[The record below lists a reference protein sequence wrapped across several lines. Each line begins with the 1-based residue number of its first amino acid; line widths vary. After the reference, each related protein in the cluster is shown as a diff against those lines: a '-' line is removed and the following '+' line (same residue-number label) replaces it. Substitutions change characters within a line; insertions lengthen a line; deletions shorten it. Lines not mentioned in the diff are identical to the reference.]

1 MVTLFIITHQLPHSV
16 IPSLGCLPPAHPVFF
31 ILSMSCGIFA
41 DPITGFP
48 MLKLPPLSFL
58 CIFAL
63 VVSWK
68 RSSMCH
74 LRKPTVAHVPP
85 GWSSDPVSSISSW
98 PSSHRFFFS
107 TLRVPGVLGASLCPL
122 LALLL
127 QFLCVGQT
135 EALTTPTKA
144 LCPVPLPQ
152 ESSNLVSSSYV
163 PCSFSLRICHVLPC
177 IIGHGQGSAHRLLS
191 LRGGFESQSLPFGGG
206 YLGLCAFI
214 FLTEISLSVLVSSQS
229 CGPFMQRLGR
239 AWPTVSN

>member
-1 MVTLFIITHQLPHSV
+1 MHFCPGGLLE
-16 IPSLGCLPPAHPVFF
+16 A
-31 ILSMSCGIFA
+31 
-41 DPITGFP
+41 
-48 MLKLPPLSFL
+48 
-58 CIFAL
+58 
-63 VVSWK
+63 
-68 RSSMCH
+68 SSMCH

-144 LCPVPLPQ
+144 LCPVPLLQ

-177 IIGHGQGSAHRLLS
+177 IIGCEQGSAHRLLS

-206 YLGLCAFI
+206 TWVSVPSFSSLKYLYQYWSPHKAVDHLCNDWD
-214 FLTEISLSVLVSSQS
+214 VP
-229 CGPFMQRLGR
+229 GPQ
-239 AWPTVSN
+239 